1 MKIIKLFL
9 LGSLLFFFT
18 GCYNYRELNQL
29 AITSAIGID
38 KTEDGYKVTV
48 QVINTQKQ
56 GSGSNSSGEQ
66 PQFFVYENEG
76 KTLQEAFRYL
86 ILESPR
92 RLYVNHTVLLLMS
105 EEVARDGILN
115 VLDLFFRDSEFNK
128 QFLTAVVKESSAR
141 DVLTIL
147 TPLETL
153 NSKNLKDSIL
163 TDSKF
168 LGVAEEIS
176 LEKFMDHYLND
187 KKDGILPVIELI
199 GNAEE
204 GDKEDN
210 LKQSAPKNSLILSA
224 MAVFKEDKMVG
235 YLTEDESLITS
246 YLKDKIHNTIITGSC
261 EDGGNVAVEIVKSKT
276 KFDVGKDSNKLK
288 ISVESSGN
296 INEITCQMDLTKNE
310 TIHKLEEYFEDQLKD
325 QLFKTISSVHEQFN
339 SDIFAFEDM
348 FYKKNPS
355 NYYKLKE
362 EYKEE
367 FLKNI
372 DYEIEV
378 KINLLAKG
386 NIIEVIH

>member
-310 TIHKLEEYFEDQLKD
+310 TIQKLEEYFEDQLKD

>member
-153 NSKNLKDSIL
+153 NSNNL
-163 TDSKF
+163 
-168 LGVAEEIS
+168 
-176 LEKFMDHYLND
+176 
-187 KKDGILPVIELI
+187 
-199 GNAEE
+199 
-204 GDKEDN
+204 
-210 LKQSAPKNSLILSA
+210 
-224 MAVFKEDKMVG
+224 
-235 YLTEDESLITS
+235 
-246 YLKDKIHNTIITGSC
+246 
-261 EDGGNVAVEIVKSKT
+261 
-276 KFDVGKDSNKLK
+276 
-288 ISVESSGN
+288 
-296 INEITCQMDLTKNE
+296 
-310 TIHKLEEYFEDQLKD
+310 
-325 QLFKTISSVHEQFN
+325 
-339 SDIFAFEDM
+339 
-348 FYKKNPS
+348 
-355 NYYKLKE
+355 
-362 EYKEE
+362 
-367 FLKNI
+367 
-372 DYEIEV
+372 
-378 KINLLAKG
+378 
-386 NIIEVIH
+386 

>member
-176 LEKFMDHYLND
+176 LENFMDHYLND

-310 TIHKLEEYFEDQLKD
+310 TIQKLEEYFEEQLKD

>member
-176 LEKFMDHYLND
+176 LENFMDHYLND

-310 TIHKLEEYFEDQLKD
+310 TIQKLEEYFEDQLKD